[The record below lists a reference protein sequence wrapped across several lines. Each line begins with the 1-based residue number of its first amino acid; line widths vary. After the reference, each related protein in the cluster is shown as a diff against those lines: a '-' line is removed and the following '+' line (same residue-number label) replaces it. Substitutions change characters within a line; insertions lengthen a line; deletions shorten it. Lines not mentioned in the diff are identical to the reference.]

1 MKQISVIIVGA
12 GARGLRYAKHMYERS
27 EQYRIVGVADPVEA
41 RRRYFVEH
49 FGVPEENSFSDWRE
63 ILEKDKM
70 ADLAVIATV
79 DTMHYE
85 PALLAIDKG
94 YDLLLEKP
102 VAPTPRECVEISEAA
117 RQKGVKVLVCHV
129 LRYTPFYG
137 KVKELVKS
145 GIIGDVVSVDQVEA
159 IEGIHFSHSFV
170 RGNWHKESDSAPM
183 LLAKSCHDLDIIQ
196 WIVDKPCKKVSSF
209 GSLTH
214 FIRENAPEGNPQR
227 CTDGNC
233 PILESCPYNAIH
245 HYYDNKKNSRRRII
259 TRGISKD
266 YDPTDEEVMEA
277 LCTTDYGRCVYQ
289 MDNDVLDHQ
298 VVAMEFE
305 GGITAHL
312 TVNAFNTGGRYIR
325 IFGTRGELDGYM
337 KGTEIRVQRI
347 GCAEVQFFSVAE
359 TEESIDGGHGGGDKG
374 IVKELYEYLGGQY
387 TGDRAADIHVSVSN
401 HLIGFAAEKARHQDA
416 VVTLEEYTEEIR
428 SLL

>member
-12 GARGLRYAKHMYERS
+12 GNRGLRYAGNMAKHP

-49 FGVPEENSFSDWRE
+49 FSVPAENSFADWRE
-63 ILEKDKM
+63 ILERDKM
-70 ADLAVIATV
+70 ADLAVITTV

-85 PALLAIDKG
+85 PAMLAIEKG

-117 RQKGVKVLVCHV
+117 RKKGVKVLVCHV
-129 LRYTPFYG
+129 LRYTPFFG
-137 KVKELVKS
+137 KVKEIVKS
-145 GIIGDVVSVDQVEA
+145 GAIGDIVSVDQVEG
-159 IEGIHFSHSFV
+159 IEGVHFSHSYV
-170 RGNWHKESDSAPM
+170 RGNWHKESDSTPM

-196 WIVDKPCKKVSSF
+196 WIIGKPCKKVSSF

-214 FIRENAPEGNPQR
+214 FVRENAPEGNPAR
-227 CTDGNC
+227 CTDGTC
-233 PILESCPYNAIH
+233 PILDTCPYNAIH
-245 HYYDNKKNSRRRII
+245 HYYDWKKNSRRRII
-259 TRGISKD
+259 TRGISEN

-277 LCTTDYGRCVYQ
+277 IRTTDYGRCVYQ

-298 VVAMEFE
+298 VVSMEFE
-305 GGITAHL
+305 GGVTAHL

-325 IFGTRGELDGYM
+325 IYGTKGELDGYM
-337 KGTEIRVQRI
+337 KGTEIRVQKI
-347 GCAEVQFFSVAE
+347 GSDRVQTLPVAE
-359 TEESIDGGHGGGDKG
+359 TLESIDGGHGGGDQG
-374 IVKELYEYLGGQY
+374 IIRELYEYLSGRY
-387 TGDRAADIHVSVSN
+387 TGDRAADIHVSVAN
-401 HLIGFAAEKARHQDA
+401 HMIGFAAEKARHSDT
-416 VVTLEEYTEEIR
+416 VVTLDEYTEEIL